1 MFLTVSQH
9 VNLVLAN
16 IGFQIAAADALSTIA
31 ASVCRANNTPAAQC
45 WDNQP
50 VLTVVVGGA
59 QLLLS
64 QMKNLQAARM
74 TSAVGGV
81 AAFVYCVITFVLAG
95 SRVSVW
101 QESWGCCRGNG
112 LGFCVCMQLSCKFA
126 SCASG
131 TP

>member
-1 MFLTVSQH
+1 
-9 VNLVLAN
+9 VLAN

-50 VLTVVVGGA
+50 VLTVVVGGG

-74 TSAVGGV
+74 TSAVGGM

-95 SRVSVW
+95 SRV
-101 QESWGCCRGNG
+101 RAAGN
-112 LGFCVCMQLSCKFA
+112 LE
-126 SCASG
+126 
-131 TP
+131 